1 MAPVPTPEDGVNL
14 RNRRREIAVFLV
26 VAFGGSILLSLVIGL
41 SGGSAS
47 SLLPLAPLTMFVPAL
62 AVLAVRKTTSA
73 RLGVDGMY
81 LPLRSLP
88 AVLFLLPFAIH
99 AICLPGVFFL
109 EGKLPWIAVSWPR
122 VVLNA
127 IASLLV
133 VSFLAF
139 FEEIGWRAFLLPRL
153 ADRFGMRRAAALSA
167 AIWALWH
174 IPYSLS
180 GILHV
185 ENVSRLG
192 LAIVHP
198 MGTFGAGLFL
208 ALLWFRTGS
217 LPLVSLAHG
226 AFNNWGQ
233 FAFKYMKISGQ
244 HDLTLL
250 VLVAIAAL
258 AVGIGALARIP
269 SSASE

>member
-1 MAPVPTPEDGVNL
+1 VSL
-14 RNRRREIAVFLV
+14 RSANKSEIAVFLGV
-26 VAFGGSILLSLVIGL
+26 VFGGAILLSLVVGL
-41 SGGSAS
+41 NSI
-47 SLLPLAPLTMFVPAL
+47 LWLAPLTMFVPTVG
-62 AVLAVRKTTSA
+62 VLAVRLTSGHP
-73 RLGVDGMY
+73 LGIDGMD
-81 LPLRSLP
+81 LPLRWLP
-88 AVLFLLPFAIH
+88 AALLLLPLAIH
-99 AICLPGVFFL
+99 AIAVPGVFVL
-109 EGKLPWIAVSWPR
+109 EGKLPWVPVSWPHM
-122 VVLNA
+122 VVNA
-127 IASLLV
+127 IAGLLV

-153 ADRFGMRRAAALSA
+153 ADRFGLRRAAVLSA

-174 IPYSLS
+174 VPYSIS

-192 LAIVHP
+192 VALVHP
-198 MGTFGAGLFL
+198 LGTFGAGLFL
-208 ALLWFRTGS
+208 AFLWFRTGS

-233 FAFKYMKISGQ
+233 FAFKYMKTSGQ

-258 AVGIGALARIP
+258 AVGSAALARMP
-269 SSASE
+269 SLSSE

>member
-73 RLGVDGMY
+73 RLDVDGMY
-81 LPLRSLP
+81 LPLRGLP

-109 EGKLPWIAVSWPR
+109 EGKLPWAAVSWSH
-122 VVLNA
+122 VVVNA
-127 IASLLV
+127 IFGLVV

-139 FEEIGWRAFLLPRL
+139 FEEVGWRAFLLPRL
-153 ADRFGMRRAAALSA
+153 AERFGMRWAAILGS

-192 LAIVHP
+192 LALDQAL
-198 MGTFGAGLFL
+198 GTFGAGLFL

-226 AFNNWGQ
+226 AFNHWGQ
-233 FAFKYMKISGQ
+233 LAFKYMKTGGQ
-244 HDLTLL
+244 HDRTLL
-250 VLVAIAAL
+250 LLLTIATL
-258 AVGIGALARIP
+258 AVGIGSLARLKEIR
-269 SSASE
+269 